1 MSSRRMA
8 GKARSSSGVK
18 SEPIGSPIVPRERPL
33 CQARANQRGFYGIPG
48 ARELYKPR
56 VTVSLPWWR
65 RIGLA
70 FGVFFRIL
78 FDARYASSL
87 LERLASPVEPGPPAR
102 PASAESPDAAALVL
116 LSLLQAEGRFVDF
129 VQQDIAGFPDAEVGA
144 VARVVHSGCR
154 KVIASHLSIAAIRA
168 EAEGQRVAL
177 EPGFDPSRIKLTGN
191 VAGKSNLSGVLRHR
205 GWQATEV
212 HLPTVVD
219 RTGSSVL
226 CPAEV
231 EL

>member
-1 MSSRRMA
+1 M
-8 GKARSSSGVK
+8 
-18 SEPIGSPIVPRERPL
+18 
-33 CQARANQRGFYGIPG
+33 
-48 ARELYKPR
+48 
-56 VTVSLPWWR
+56 
-65 RIGLA
+65 A

-78 FDARYASSL
+78 FDARFAQAAS
-87 LERLASPVEPGPPAR
+87 RLSPAEPEPAAPAAEPGPAALPQ
-102 PASAESPDAAALVL
+102 SPDAPALVL

-129 VQQDIAGFPDAEVGA
+129 IQQDITAFPDADVGA

-154 KVIASHLSIAAIRA
+154 KVIASHLRIAAIRA

-191 VAGKSNLSGVLRHR
+191 VAGRSNLSGVLRHR

-219 RTGSSVL
+219 RAGSSVL

>member
-1 MSSRRMA
+1 VPENGA
-8 GKARSSSGVK
+8 
-18 SEPIGSPIVPRERPL
+18 PSP
-33 CQARANQRGFYGIPG
+33 Q
-48 ARELYKPR
+48 
-56 VTVSLPWWR
+56 
-65 RIGLA
+65 
-70 FGVFFRIL
+70 
-78 FDARYASSL
+78 
-87 LERLASPVEPGPPAR
+87 PAL
-102 PASAESPDAAALVL
+102 AESPDAAALVL

-129 VQQDIAGFPDAEVGA
+129 IQQDITGFPDGEVGA

-154 KVIASHLSIAAIRA
+154 KVIGSHLRINAIRA

-191 VAGKSNLSGVLRHR
+191 VSGKSNLSGVLRHR

-219 RTGSSVL
+219 RAGSAVL

>member
-1 MSSRRMA
+1 
-8 GKARSSSGVK
+8 
-18 SEPIGSPIVPRERPL
+18 
-33 CQARANQRGFYGIPG
+33 
-48 ARELYKPR
+48 LYKPL
-56 VTVSLPWWR
+56 VTASLPWWR

-70 FGVFFRIL
+70 FSVFFRIL
-78 FDARYASSL
+78 FDVRYA
-87 LERLASPVEPGPPAR
+87 ASVAGRASVEPEKVEGRQATEPDWAAAEAEAKAKAQKPEPPAL
-102 PASAESPDAAALVL
+102 PSPDAGALVL
-116 LSLLQAEGRFVDF
+116 LSLLQNEGRFVDF
-129 VQQDIAGFPDAEVGA
+129 VQQDIASYPDADVGA

-154 KVIASHLSIAAIRA
+154 KVLSSHLRIAAIRV

-177 EPGFDPSRIKLTGN
+177 EPGFDPNRIKLTGN
-191 VAGKSNLSGVLRHR
+191 VAGTGRLSGVLRHR

-219 RTGSSVL
+219 RAGTQVL

>member
-1 MSSRRMA
+1 
-8 GKARSSSGVK
+8 
-18 SEPIGSPIVPRERPL
+18 
-33 CQARANQRGFYGIPG
+33 
-48 ARELYKPR
+48 
-56 VTVSLPWWR
+56 VTASLPWWR

-78 FDARYASSL
+78 FDARYASSV
-87 LERLASPVEPGPPAR
+87 LERPASPVEPAPPAR
-102 PASAESPDAAALVL
+102 PPQPAALAESPDAAALVL

-129 VQQDIAGFPDAEVGA
+129 IQQDIAGFPDAEVGA

-154 KVIASHLSIAAIRA
+154 KVLASHLSIAAIRA

-219 RTGSSVL
+219 RAGSTVL

>member
-1 MSSRRMA
+1 M
-8 GKARSSSGVK
+8 
-18 SEPIGSPIVPRERPL
+18 
-33 CQARANQRGFYGIPG
+33 
-48 ARELYKPR
+48 
-56 VTVSLPWWR
+56 TVSLPWWR

-70 FGVFFRIL
+70 CVVFFRIV
-78 FDARYASSL
+78 FDARYALSL
-87 LERLASPVEPGPPAR
+87 VEGQASLAAPEPAAGPPR
-102 PASAESPDAAALVL
+102 PSTAPAESPDSAALVL

-129 VQQDIAGFPDAEVGA
+129 IQQDISGFPDADVGA

-154 KVIASHLSIAAIRA
+154 KVIGSHLRIAAIRG

-191 VAGKSNLSGVLRHR
+191 VSGKSNLSGVLRHR

-212 HLPTVVD
+212 RLPTVVD
-219 RTGSSVL
+219 RAGSSVL